1 MMKLSNRGLDLIKN
15 FEGLRLYAYKPVS
28 TEKYWTIGYGHYGE
42 DVKEGQTITIEEAE
56 EILRQDMTR
65 FELYVNSYCD
75 YLNLNQNQFD
85 ALVSFT
91 YNCGYGNL
99 QDLTRNKT
107 LNKEAIA
114 NRLLLY
120 THAGGKELAGL
131 VKRRKMEKEL
141 FEEPMKEE
149 VKYFDI
155 NQEFEALDFL
165 VERGII
171 TSPEY
176 WKQALEVVYN
186 LDHFIIKFANYVKK
200 AENG

>member
-42 DVKEGQTITIEEAE
+42 DVKEGQKITIEEAE
-56 EILRQDMTR
+56 ELLRQDMTR

-165 VERGII
+165 VEHGII

-176 WKQALEVVYN
+176 WKQALDVVYN

>member
-1 MMKLSNRGLDLIKN
+1 MKKLSNRGLDLIKN

-56 EILRQDMTR
+56 ELLRQDMTR
-65 FELYVNSYCD
+65 FELYVNSYCS
-75 YLNLNQNQFD
+75 YLELNQNQFD

-99 QDLTRNKT
+99 QDLTKYKT
-107 LNKEAIA
+107 LNAEAIA

-141 FEEPMKEE
+141 FEEPMEIKL
-149 VKYFDI
+149 FDI
-155 NQEFEALDFL
+155 NEEFEALDFL
-165 VERGII
+165 VEHGII
-171 TSPEY
+171 NTPEY
-176 WKQALEVVYN
+176 WKKALETTYN
-186 LDHFIIKFANYVKK
+186 LDHLIIKFANYVKT
-200 AENG
+200 AENR

>member
-42 DVKEGQTITIEEAE
+42 DVKEGQKITIEEAE
-56 EILRQDMTR
+56 ELLRQDMMR

-165 VERGII
+165 VEHGII

-176 WKQALEVVYN
+176 WKQALDVVYN